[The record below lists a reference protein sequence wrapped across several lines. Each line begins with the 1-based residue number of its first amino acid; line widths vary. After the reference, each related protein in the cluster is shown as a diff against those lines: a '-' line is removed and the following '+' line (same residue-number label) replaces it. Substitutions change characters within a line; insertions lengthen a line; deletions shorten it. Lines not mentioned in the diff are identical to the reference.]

1 MMIIDLSRGVI
12 LGYAVSE
19 QKAQEMYAALR
30 KKAIDAGTA
39 TDKTLPVPENVSF
52 TVKPVERAAAT
63 AKVITLAPKTESQKK
78 VSDAIKAAYTDVVK
92 KVEKEGKISPQ
103 QRESLPVITVAPVKK
118 EKAVTFV
125 DLPSAKHGGGSVS
138 SSAGTAVF
146 TPVEEKEKQKK
157 LSELLTENVEKV
169 VLPETVVDQV
179 RNGDSVVATIPDTVT
194 TTTKTDVQQVDDQKK
209 DFDFGKLALV
219 GGLMALP
226 FFLGR

>member
-1 MMIIDLSRGVI
+1 MIIDLSRDAM

-19 QKAQEMYAALR
+19 QKAKEMYAALR

-63 AKVITLAPKTESQKK
+63 AQVITLAPKTGSQKK
-78 VSDAIKAAYTDVVK
+78 VADAIKAAYTDVVE
-92 KVEKEGKISPQ
+92 KVEKEGKVSPQ
-103 QRESLPVITVAPVKK
+103 QRESLPVITVAPIKR

-146 TPVEEKEKQKK
+146 TPEEKEGAKK
-157 LSELLTENVEKV
+157 LSELLTESVGKV

-179 RNGDSVVATIPDTVT
+179 RNGESVVATIPDTVT
-194 TTTKTDVQQVDDQKK
+194 TIAKTDAQQVDDQKK